1 LKNPAGFSVRFLGW
15 HGLILIFFVAGVRAV
30 SNILYFKTY
39 GPLSSAGADIWFF
52 IGVAKGYY
60 HLFWADPLQW
70 MLPIFGN
77 LTTHAL
83 FYLLLLLSNA
93 LHLVTV
99 LLLFGLLREVYGN
112 TRIAF
117 WTSAIYSCLSSS
129 FLFCTGTFLHQ
140 QVSLP
145 FIMAAIWT
153 GHRYVTSVPGKQRVC
168 IVVIFILLII
178 VGSFVGPDIWVLVA
192 TAIPCSIGWRLRNW
206 STPVKRQIAA
216 FGLMI
221 GCGTVVIFS
230 GPFLKQE
237 AASMAWMMRGID
249 LVAQQDLH
257 VGDLMPL
264 TWARWMNTY
273 SWLGFA
279 MLALVAV
286 AFLRGRFFEITLFFV
301 PILFAA
307 QAVRFFFITE
317 IGVAFLICWFL
328 VATTRWRSW
337 LPDALGVIFLV
348 ALFSLEE
355 WRGFTC
361 LCPATLV
368 SSLSKVRDDPSQ
380 KNLVL
385 CNPSYG
391 FLVRSFTGA
400 QPTSDMQHLES
411 NMEQMRL
418 LVLPAA
424 KAVAQLKQRGVTHV
438 LLTSHDFKQVVERAA
453 DGRMVQ
459 GMYASGGL
467 EYWVPASEKELK
479 GSLLYQS
486 FTELFWFAPISGVKL
501 ISARADPKTSL
512 VVILYKL
519 E

>member
-1 LKNPAGFSVRFLGW
+1 MKNPAGFSVRFLGW

-479 GSLLYQS
+479 ESLLYQS